1 MALKEA
7 NKGPDMAVDRPER
20 WEPGVA
26 ASNGLLGPEV
36 ARIGNLQN

>member
-1 MALKEA
+1 MALEEA
-7 NKGPDMAVDRPER
+7 NKGPDMAVYRLER

-36 ARIGNLQN
+36 TRIGNLQN